1 MGYTPLIAT
10 AGMNTDNLDGNIPQG
25 FLTFALNA
33 VITSFD
39 RSYVSYST
47 EQGNDFCVKPPEGY
61 QVIGRYN
68 ITEQSR
74 VILFLVNPT
83 TNISQIGEL
92 KNCKYS
98 PIITSD
104 CIGFDVN
111 HPIHQIVIK
120 NTNCS
125 TELYWTDNLNNMRYL
140 NLDDLPF
147 REIPDPNNDYKK
159 IKVIGEVDCNKMLIQ
174 SNFSIPQTEILSV
187 EQGGVKKEGVYQY
200 GVAYSNELGEIYS
213 PFFNVTNTVPIKEK
227 DRATQNFDT
236 QTDQAIRVRVENLD
250 TSGVFDYFVLIV
262 AETINA
268 ITTFKRVGV
277 YPIAN
282 NSYDILDSGETSTA
296 IQLTAEQIF
305 QQFQYYD
312 LAEGVTQS
320 DDRLIFYGVK
330 EKQRINYQPIW
341 SKVILN
347 WETHQ
352 LIYNDTEGY
361 SNPLNTLNLKGYM
374 RDEVYPIEGAFIL
387 RNGKTTDSFHIP
399 GRLPLPADLVD
410 VPLSNLDS
418 NSLSL
423 NPCETPITQKYWQV
437 YNTGSVTAFSPEFTL
452 SENNECYKGSYQ
464 YGEFSYWESEEKYPN
479 NVDIWG
485 ELANK
490 PIRHHKF
497 PDELIT
503 PRFKTEGENTFIYPI
518 GIKINIGSLRDAIKN
533 SNLSQDQKDEI
544 VGFKIIRGKREAGN
558 QSIKAKGY
566 MTNVGKYEY
575 EDQEYYFPNY
585 PYNSLDIDPLYA
597 DQKIK
602 QGSGFNFDKVRKPY
616 ENNQGKDQFTFHS
629 PDTHFGRQAAID
641 QGYLKI
647 EAIDYG
653 KGKGHFVP
661 IKQNAEYKF
670 LTEDAIKA
678 SVVLASGVA
687 FDFDKG
693 GHPQFNGTDAI
704 SVYSNTQELFEKLIA
719 YQNFGYMIDSQA
731 TFNQS
736 FAIPNSGNKIRGI
749 EYGKYLRGGGIESIE
764 NGLPLNNY
772 LRESSVY
779 LKTNEKLLY
788 ATEYSPLIPDDN
800 SRIIATIDTNLEISV
815 EDFFNI
821 IKNGVTVASLTALV
835 LGMRT
840 AAKEILPDNENST
853 TILTQMISLILDP
866 IVSGQT
872 FNVLEALQNASNAC
886 NDVAGV
892 YPTYPINYSSSNTAL
907 NTPYTQVPTPQNID
921 IYNSQGEL
929 ISNGSPSTGVP
940 VFTIDNN
947 VPSITANQEFIIT
960 YFLDTL
966 ELTQD
971 QELQLGT
978 TDPIALSILGAAFFG
993 STTASICGGRLLEA
1007 VYKAVQYGAEAYKTT
1022 QPEATKKT
1030 LFNFR
1035 EFDVNA
1041 YYTSLKSYLPTQWG
1055 RMYSYTTVDTGY
1067 YQNIEDDPKTIFGGD
1082 TFINKFTLKTKLSVF
1097 NKSTV
1102 GLPDGADIAL
1112 NEEGNLGNPMFYIS
1126 TKPITYQYQID
1137 DAALNEA
1144 FQGIGLIDKN
1154 ALYGNLAQQIGAGIL
1169 AAGLGISATGVLAI
1183 PGLIVTAVGG
1193 VVYIIGSILK
1203 NVGNKITK
1211 AIIKLYRDLFQ
1222 QLIDTI
1228 GVKNI
1233 NLDMATRTGIA
1244 HQGIFYQYVF
1254 GLPTFFVESQ
1264 VNVDYR
1270 QATNDNEGNFYPRV
1284 GEGVPDE
1291 WLQPN
1296 RVPLEYDNSYVY
1308 NKSYSK
1314 QNNESFFTHLR
1325 EDFDPTKL
1333 CYSEFPNR
1341 AIWTEK
1347 TNLNETL
1354 NNWLIFKPVSRFD
1367 FPKSYGKLTSLD
1379 AISNGVVMARF
1390 DNKTQ
1395 LYNALTTINTTTFQ
1409 AYLGNDTL
1417 FQAKPLDFSETD
1429 GGSLG
1434 SQHKFLLRTENGN
1447 IFVDSLRG
1455 QVVLYRGEQP
1465 QIISDLGRSRWF
1477 SENLPFKI
1485 TQYFDVNI
1493 DNNFNGIGIHG
1504 VYDQEYNRVIITKL
1518 DYEPL
1523 TEDIQFTNN
1532 KFYRNGQEIQLT
1544 DNRYF
1549 CNKSWT
1555 VSFSFLSNSWIS
1567 HHSYFPDYYIS
1578 YPNTFQ
1584 SGNKTGIYTHNT
1596 NYTQF
1601 HTYYGKVEPYILEY
1615 PLTYN
1620 TPQDQII
1627 QSIKDY
1633 STALI
1638 YQDRDISYEPTDILY
1653 FDKAE
1658 LFNKN
1663 QHTGTRNLIPK
1674 PKNDLSALRKYPK
1687 YNADS
1692 IDILVDKRDSW
1703 YNFNS
1708 VWDLVI
1714 DANKPI
1720 MELSCSSN
1728 LLEADQ
1734 SNLDY
1739 NRKPYKNILLR
1750 SKNARIRLTLH
1761 KNNFKL
1767 TSRLI
1772 LAQSTVSN
1780 G

>member
-1 MGYTPLIAT
+1 MGYTPLQAT

-25 FLTFALNA
+25 FLTFANNA

-61 QVIGRYN
+61 NVIGKYN
-68 ITEQSR
+68 ITEQNR

-83 TNISQIGEL
+83 TNTSQIGQL
-92 KNCKYS
+92 KNCTYS
-98 PIITSD
+98 PIITAE
-104 CIGFDVN
+104 CLGFNIDY
-111 HPIHQIVIK
+111 PIHQIVIK
-120 NTNCS
+120 TTNCS
-125 TELYWTDNLNNMRYL
+125 TELYWTDNLSNMRYI

-147 REIPDPNNDYKK
+147 REVPDPNNDYKK
-159 IKVIGEVDCNKMLIQ
+159 IKIDGEVDCNKMLIQ
-174 SNFSIPQTEILSV
+174 SNFSIPQTNIIST
-187 EQGGVKKEGVYQY
+187 EQGGVLKEGAYQF
-200 GVAYSNELGEIYS
+200 GVAYSNELGETYS
-213 PFFNVTNTVPIKEK
+213 PFFNVTNIISIKEI

-236 QTDQAIRVRVENLD
+236 QTDQAIRVKVENLD

-282 NSYDILDSGETSTA
+282 ESYDTLYTGDSDTA
-296 IQLTAEQIF
+296 IQITAEQLF

-312 LAEGVTQS
+312 LAQGVTQS
-320 DDRLIFYGVK
+320 DERVIFYGVK
-330 EKQRINYQPIW
+330 EKQKINYQPIW

-347 WETHQ
+347 WETHKLPYTQ
-352 LIYNDTEGY
+352 TEAY
-361 SNPLNTLNLKGYM
+361 INPINTLELKGYM
-374 RDEVYPIEGAFIL
+374 RDEVYPFEGAFIL
-387 RNGKTTDSFHIP
+387 TNGKTTESFHIP
-399 GRLPLPADLVD
+399 GRLPIDTDLID
-410 VPLSNLDS
+410 VPLDNLDS
-418 NSLSL
+418 NVTET
-423 NPCETPITQKYWQV
+423 NCETPTSKKYWQV
-437 YNTGSVTAFSPEFTL
+437 YNTGTVTGFSDEFQG
-452 SENNECYKGSYQ
+452 NETDLCYKGSYQ
-464 YGEFSYWESEEKYPN
+464 YGEFSYWESGETYPN
-479 NVDIWG
+479 NESIWG
-485 ELANK
+485 SLANK

-497 PDELIT
+497 PDELVT
-503 PRFKTEGENTFIYPI
+503 KRFTTDGDTSFVYPI
-518 GIKINIGSLRDAIKN
+518 GVKINIGSLRAAIEN
-533 SNLSQDQKDEI
+533 SDLTQEQKDEI

-566 MTNVGKYEY
+566 MTNVGSYEY
-575 EDQEYYFPNY
+575 EDQKYYFPNY

-597 DQKIK
+597 DNTKIK
-602 QGSGFNFDKVRKPY
+602 QGTGFNFDKVRKPY
-616 ENNQGKDQFTFHS
+616 QDNQGKDQFTFHS

-653 KGKGHFVP
+653 TGKGHFVP
-661 IKQNAEYKF
+661 IKNNAEYKF
-670 LTEDAIKA
+670 LTQDAIKA

-693 GHPQFNGTDAI
+693 GHPQFNGTDAV
-704 SVYSNTQELFEKLIA
+704 SVYSNTQALFEKLIA

-736 FAIPNSGNKIRGI
+736 FAVPNEGNKIRGI
-749 EYGKYLRGGGIESIE
+749 EYGKYLRGGGVESIE

-779 LKTNEKLLY
+779 LKTNAELLY
-788 ATEYSPLIPDDN
+788 ATEYSSIIPDDN
-800 SRIIATIDTNLEISV
+800 SRIIATIDSNIEITP
-815 EDFFNI
+815 EEFFNTL
-821 IKNGVTVASLTALV
+821 KNEMTVATMTALI

-853 TILTQMISLILDP
+853 TILTQMIGLILDP
-866 IVSGQT
+866 IISGQP
-872 FNVLEALQNASNAC
+872 FSVLQALSNQSNNC
-886 NDVAGV
+886 NDVAGI
-892 YPTYPINYSSSNTAL
+892 YPTYNINYSASNTAL

-921 IYNSQGEL
+921 VYASSGEL
-929 ISNGSPSTGVP
+929 LSGGNPAPT
-940 VFTIDNN
+940 FTINNN
-947 VPSITANQEFIIT
+947 VPTITSNQQFTINYMVDTLNLTLDQEAQITATDPAVRSIIAAGL
-960 YFLDTL
+960 F
-966 ELTQD
+966 
-971 QELQLGT
+971 GT
-978 TDPIALSILGAAFFG
+978 T
-993 STTASICGGRLLEA
+993 TANICGGRLLEA
-1007 VYKAVQYGAEAYKTT
+1007 AYNAVVYGAQAYKTT

-1030 LFNFR
+1030 LSNFR

-1041 YYTSLKSYLPTQWG
+1041 YYTSLKSYLPSQWG

-1067 YQNIEDDPKTIFGGD
+1067 YQNFGDEPKTIFGGD

-1097 NKSTV
+1097 NKTTI

-1112 NEEGNLGNPMFYIS
+1112 NEEGNLGDPMFYIS
-1126 TKPITYQYQID
+1126 TKPITYNYQLD

-1169 AAGLGISATGVLAI
+1169 AAGLGITATGALAI

-1193 VVYIIGSILK
+1193 IVYIIGSILK
-1203 NVGNKITK
+1203 NIGNKITK

-1222 QLIDTI
+1222 QLMDTI

-1233 NLDMATRTGIA
+1233 NLDMATQTGIA

-1284 GEGVPDE
+1284 GEGVPDD
-1291 WLQPN
+1291 WLQPQ

-1314 QNNESFFTHLR
+1314 QNEESFFSHLR
-1325 EDFDPTKL
+1325 EDFDPSKL
-1333 CYSEFPNR
+1333 CFSEFPNR
-1341 AIWTEK
+1341 AIWSEK
-1347 TNLNETL
+1347 TNLSETL
-1354 NNWLIFKPVSRFD
+1354 NNWLIFKPISRFD

-1379 AISNGVVMARF
+1379 GISNGVVMARF
-1390 DNKTQ
+1390 ENKTQ
-1395 LYNALTTINTTTFQ
+1395 LYNALTTVNTSTFQ

-1465 QIISDLGRSRWF
+1465 QIISDLGMNRWF
-1477 SENLPFKI
+1477 SENLPFNISKS
-1485 TQYFDVNI
+1485 FPDVNT
-1493 DNNFNGIGIHG
+1493 DNNFKAIGIHG
-1504 VYDQEYNRVIITKL
+1504 VYDQEYNRVILTKL
-1518 DYEPL
+1518 DYQPIAEG
-1523 TEDIQFTNN
+1523 IQFNNN
-1532 KFYRNGQEIQLT
+1532 KFYSDGKEIQLT
-1544 DNRYF
+1544 DSKYF

-1555 VSFSFLSNSWIS
+1555 MSFSFLSNSWIS
-1567 HHSYFPDYYIS
+1567 YHSYLPNYYIG

-1584 SGNKTGIYTHNT
+1584 SGNSTGIYTHNT
-1596 NYTQF
+1596 NYTTF
-1601 HTYYGKVEPYILEY
+1601 HTYYGKAEPYILEY
-1615 PLTYN
+1615 PLTYS
-1620 TPQDQII
+1620 TPQDQVI
-1627 QSIKDY
+1627 QSIRDY

-1638 YQDRDISYEPTDILY
+1638 YQSKDISYEPTDILY

-1687 YNADS
+1687 YNSDS

-1703 YNFNS
+1703 ISFNS
-1708 VWDLVI
+1708 LWDIVQ

-1720 MELSCSSN
+1720 MDISCSSN
-1728 LLEADQ
+1728 LMEADQ
-1734 SNLDY
+1734 TNLDY
-1739 NRKPYKNILLR
+1739 TRRPYKNILLR
-1750 SKNARIRLTLH
+1750 SKNARIRLTLN

-1767 TSRLI
+1767 TSRLV
-1772 LAQSTVSN
+1772 LAQSTESN
-1780 G
+1780 A